1 MKRFKLPHVRMKLAL
16 SVSAALLIIGIIV
29 AVAGVF
35 IYLTADK
42 LIADFEPVADS
53 YLGSAISMLQGTRN
67 AIAAVEPSLTS
78 SSQITEE
85 ATRTLMELGLTAT
98 DFGNALNI
106 NIFGWRPFGGA
117 ADAILDIGSQVEGAI
132 SQIENVNATLT
143 TINLEIENIKATL
156 SGIQTNLENT
166 KEMLP
171 TYFDQARLAVLVVTV
186 GLSSFFGLIVSLGGT
201 AILSLRREINKIS
214 EELNARFQ

>member
-1 MKRFKLPHVRMKLAL
+1 MKRFKIPRVRMKLAL
-16 SVSAALLIIGIIV
+16 FVSVALLILGMIV

-42 LIADFEPVADS
+42 VIADFEPVADS
-53 YLGSAISMLQGTRN
+53 YLSSAISMFQSTRN
-67 AIAAVEPSLTS
+67 AIAAVEPSLAS

-85 ATRTLMELGLTAT
+85 ATRTLMELGTTAT

-117 ADAILDIGSQVEGAI
+117 ADAILGIGSQVEGAL
-132 SQIENVNATLT
+132 SQIQNVNATLR
-143 TINLEIENIKATL
+143 TINLEIENVKATL
-156 SGIQTNLENT
+156 SGIQANLENT
-166 KEMLP
+166 REMLP
-171 TYFDQARLAVLVVTV
+171 TYFDQARLAVLLVTI
-186 GLSSFFGLIVSLGGT
+186 GLSSFFGLIIGLGGT

-214 EELNARFQ
+214 EKVL